1 MSTVN
6 VPTGLE
12 AASQP
17 QRGRD
22 RNQRP
27 VVRRDR
33 TRRGPTQKRLG
44 RPHRPCAVCRVREVS
59 EEAARDG
66 AALIVVVAA

>member
-44 RPHRPCAVCRVREVS
+44 RLHGRVREVS
-59 EEAARDG
+59 EEA
-66 AALIVVVAA
+66 LIVVVAA